1 MKRILCVFLAA
12 AALAGCSRQE
22 TMAELTDRVFGRAA
36 VQFLCLDANM
46 DSVALACPGSPV
58 YPRSINVDG
67 SLWTSD
73 YKWWCSGF
81 FPGSLWYVYEYTGD
95 PKYKDLALKYQAGLE
110 PLRHLQLWKLSPD
123 NRGFALRPCAD
134 GRSSFPCHPF

>member
-46 DSVALACPGSPV
+46 LGLLPG
-58 YPRSINVDG
+58 
-67 SLWTSD
+67 
-73 YKWWCSGF
+73 
-81 FPGSLWYVYEYTGD
+81 
-95 PKYKDLALKYQAGLE
+95 LALV
-110 PLRHLQLWKLSPD
+110 
-123 NRGFALRPCAD
+123 CI
-134 GRSSFPCHPF
+134 